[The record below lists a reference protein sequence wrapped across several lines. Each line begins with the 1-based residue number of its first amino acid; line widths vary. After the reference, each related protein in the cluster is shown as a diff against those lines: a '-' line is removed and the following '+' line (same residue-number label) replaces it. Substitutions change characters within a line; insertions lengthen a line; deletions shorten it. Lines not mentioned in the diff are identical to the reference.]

1 MQKIQTPLLVDKNF
15 QELYCQFQEFY
26 NSKKYFELIYLYEQF
41 LNSYNYLEH
50 CFIDFN
56 LVIDVILYV
65 ALACF
70 NLNEYEKAKIYLT
83 NFEDFYLSYK
93 RRYCYH
99 KERLNKKKY
108 ATIPEF
114 DSKILVGYMND
125 TLREFNQN
133 NKIRFYNN
141 LGYAYYKCEQYDKAI
156 EYYKK
161 TLSIQPNNIQLIVGY
176 HQAVYYRTSP
186 HCLKEKERININ
198 NDINKIKKFES
209 NYDTYLA
216 IGKLYYFLGEF
227 STALNYIN
235 IAISF
240 IQGGIDICHKEISA
254 YDWISRIAYKQKQYS
269 TASIFYEKII
279 DKLVEDAGNNLS
291 NHEEIH
297 PKPELYKMLNFLN
310 ETKQFIADRET
321 SNLNKSIWA
330 GIFIT
335 SIFGLIDCFK
345 TQEFSLPCCIGIG
358 VFIFILGC
366 IIVKNKIK
374 YLEISKSL
382 FLY

>member
-114 DSKILVGYMND
+114 D
-125 TLREFNQN
+125 
-133 NKIRFYNN
+133 
-141 LGYAYYKCEQYDKAI
+141 
-156 EYYKK
+156 
-161 TLSIQPNNIQLIVGY
+161 
-176 HQAVYYRTSP
+176 
-186 HCLKEKERININ
+186 
-198 NDINKIKKFES
+198 
-209 NYDTYLA
+209 
-216 IGKLYYFLGEF
+216 
-227 STALNYIN
+227 
-235 IAISF
+235 
-240 IQGGIDICHKEISA
+240 
-254 YDWISRIAYKQKQYS
+254 
-269 TASIFYEKII
+269 
-279 DKLVEDAGNNLS
+279 
-291 NHEEIH
+291 
-297 PKPELYKMLNFLN
+297 
-310 ETKQFIADRET
+310 
-321 SNLNKSIWA
+321 
-330 GIFIT
+330 
-335 SIFGLIDCFK
+335 
-345 TQEFSLPCCIGIG
+345 
-358 VFIFILGC
+358 
-366 IIVKNKIK
+366 
-374 YLEISKSL
+374 
-382 FLY
+382 